1 MTPAR
6 RRPPRH
12 ALWLGAATAALLSAC
27 AAAPEPAPVPSA
39 PPPAVVAAP
48 EPAPAPAP
56 TPDPQAQF
64 KELQQSLAS
73 AAVGVE
79 ALADGRIRIS
89 VPSDLSFALGQAEPQ
104 PAMAPLLDQ
113 LAASLIR
120 FPGKRVEIVGHTDT
134 SGRPAS
140 NMALSL
146 RRAESTRDQL
156 VARQVPAE
164 RLTVKGMGQ
173 DEPVADNRTRE
184 GRSAN
189 RRVEIFVSAN

>member
-1 MTPAR
+1 MPPAR
-6 RRPPRH
+6 RRPPIH
-12 ALWLGAATAALLSAC
+12 TVWLGAATAALLSAC
-27 AAAPEPAPVPSA
+27 AATSEPVPAPPA
-39 PPPAVVAAP
+39 PPPAVMAAP
-48 EPAPAPAP
+48 EPAPAPAAI
-56 TPDPQAQF
+56 PDAQAQF

-73 AAVGVE
+73 AAVSVE
-79 ALADGRIRIS
+79 ALTDGRIRIS
-89 VPSDLSFALGQAEPQ
+89 VPSDLSFALGQADPQ

-113 LAASLIR
+113 IAASLNR
-120 FPGKRVEIVGHTDT
+120 FPGKRAEIVGHTDT

-156 VARQVPAE
+156 VARQVPAD

-189 RRVEIFVSAN
+189 RRVEIFVSAP

>member
-12 ALWLGAATAALLSAC
+12 ALWLGVTTAALLSAC
-27 AAAPEPAPVPSA
+27 AATTEPAPPE
-39 PPPAVVAAP
+39 PTPPAVVAAAP
-48 EPAPAPAP
+48 EPAPAPGAV
-56 TPDPQAQF
+56 PDTQAQF
-64 KELQQSLAS
+64 RELQQSLAS
-73 AAVGVE
+73 AAVSVE

-89 VPSDLSFALGQAEPQ
+89 VPSDLSFALGQAAPQ

-113 LAASLIR
+113 IAASLNR
-120 FPGKRVEIVGHTDT
+120 FPSKRAEIVGHTDT

-140 NMALSL
+140 NLALSL
-146 RRAESTRDQL
+146 RRAESTREQL
-156 VARQVPAE
+156 VARQVAAE
-164 RLTVKGMGQ
+164 RLSVRGVGQ

-189 RRVEIFVSAN
+189 RRVEIFVSAP